1 MGRMPYRSGQHLV
14 WLRVNHVMVPAQ
26 IQIFSRQLLCEWRSD
41 QVHSKD
47 SSSGGV
53 TLCSNL
59 ARLEYGVVGA
69 GQERSRILKV
79 WNPNSVAISL
89 DQAINSQLD
98 DVSIELLEVVDRRGK
113 PVQPMWRP
121 DSLIP

>member
-1 MGRMPYRSGQHLV
+1 M
-14 WLRVNHVMVPAQ
+14 
-26 IQIFSRQLLCEWRSD
+26 
-41 QVHSKD
+41 HSKNI
-47 SSSGGV
+47 STGGV

-59 ARLEYGVVGA
+59 AGLEYGVVGA

-89 DQAINSQLD
+89 DQAIKSQLD
-98 DVSIELLEVVDRRGK
+98 DVSIELLEVVDRRGRT
-113 PVQPMWRP
+113 VQPIWRP